1 MANENLLP
9 TNYSNLDEISKTA
22 SQIRRASVFIK
33 ETSSNSWRLFI
44 INNKFTFEEELIAF
58 ANNVDKDECYIHIN
72 DSYGNIQRKKVLL
85 IWDDLALFAKL
96 LRNYNP
102 KPQVVTEKFGDIGL
116 RFKKLL
122 EEGNKDKEPELEVV
136 GTAKSGSFRI
146 KPIEILYRYKKFM
159 PSKIVINQ
167 QVTNDTYEDFSV
179 DFYIKGMDVLKKSYF
194 ILRTAENLNFPEIRT
209 GINNGKYL
217 RIRANLKKGVFE
229 KISKKML
236 EAKNLDEMFS
246 LKNPLGNFVFIDF
259 SNYAYLEHEIVEI
272 I

>member
-9 TNYSNLDEISKTA
+9 NNYSDLDEITKTA

-33 ETSSNSWRLFI
+33 EVSSNNWKLFI
-44 INNKFTFEEELIAF
+44 INNKFTFEEELISF

-85 IWDDLALFAKL
+85 VWDDLALFAKL

-122 EEGNKDKEPELEVV
+122 EEGDKNKEPEIEIVS
-136 GTAKSGSFRI
+136 TAKSGSFRI
-146 KPIEILYRYKKFM
+146 KPVEMSYRYKKFM

-167 QVTNDTYEDFSV
+167 QVTNDVYENFSI
-179 DFYIKGMDVLKKSYF
+179 DFYLKGMDVLKKAYF
-194 ILRTAENLNFPEIRT
+194 ILSTAENLDFAEIRN
-209 GINNGKYL
+209 GINSGKYL
-217 RIRANLKKGVFE
+217 KIRLNLKKSVFDR
-229 KISKKML
+229 INKKMI
-236 EAKNLDEMFS
+236 EAKNLDEMFL
-246 LKNPLGNFVFIDF
+246 LKNPLGHFVFTDF
-259 SNYAYLEHEIVEI
+259 SNYIYLEHEILGSI
-272 I
+272 